1 MMSEMSHLTLE
12 LTGETLTID
21 DLVQVARHRMKVSL
35 SAQAR
40 KNVEA
45 SAQLVAQLV
54 DSGKVI
60 YGVTTGFGPYSEVII
75 PSNKLGELQ
84 RNLLISHASGV
95 GSPLPT
101 EVVRAAMLLR
111 ANTLAKGYSGIRIQ
125 TLELLIALLNKGVH
139 PIIPEKGSVGASGDL
154 APLSHMALV
163 LIGEGEA
170 EYEGEILSGA
180 QALKQAGLKPVE
192 LQQKEGIALINGTQI
207 STAIAALALSDSQNL
222 IASAEIAAALSIE
235 ALEGVVD
242 AFDARIHKVRP
253 HLGQKQSAQNLS
265 LLLKGSSQALT
276 SQERAKRA
284 QQASSQFLDARH
296 HDSKEENEALNTI
309 LMQAIQSV
317 VAIDQQIPVEPPE
330 SAKQLA
336 ARRTHIK
343 KHFEVLGISSKTFE
357 TAVEVV
363 RKSHR
368 VQDAYSLRC
377 TPQVLGAARDAI
389 EYAARV
395 IAIEINSA
403 TDNPLI
409 FPKTSAFLSG
419 GNFHGQPI
427 ALAMDLVGIAL
438 TSIGGIAERR
448 IARLIDDK
456 LSNGLPL
463 LLLHPQLAD
472 KGVHYGLGLAH
483 ITAAALS
490 AECQT
495 LTTPASVRSIPTS
508 ANQEDHVSM
517 SSIAGRQAQEIIKNV
532 EHIIAIELLCAAQGI
547 DIRKLQKSVKLGQG
561 TAKAFSLIRKRIPRI
576 THERGS
582 SRNRISQDV
591 LIHRDIK
598 TLWELIHNKQLVK
611 QVQKIASNF
620 KV

>member
-1 MMSEMSHLTLE
+1 MVSEMSHLTLE

-21 DLVQVARHRMKVSL
+21 EIVQVARHRMKVSL

-40 KNVEA
+40 KNVE
-45 SAQLVAQLV
+45 SSSQLVAQLV
-54 DSGKVI
+54 DSGEVI

-75 PSNKLGELQ
+75 PRNRLGELQ

-95 GSPLPT
+95 GAPFPT

-125 TLELLIALLNKGVH
+125 TLKLLLALLNKGIH

-170 EYEGEILSGA
+170 EYDGEILTGA
-180 QALKQAGLKPVE
+180 QALKQVGLKPVE

-207 STAIAALALSDSQNL
+207 STAIAALALSDSKNL

-253 HLGQKQSAQNLS
+253 HHGQRQCAHNLS
-265 LLLKGSSQALT
+265 SLLKGSSLALA
-276 SQERAKRA
+276 SHEKAKRA
-284 QQASSQFLDARH
+284 RRAFSQFLGARL
-296 HDSKEENEALNTI
+296 HDPKEENEALNTI
-309 LMQAIQSV
+309 LMQAIHSI
-317 VAIDQQIPVEPPE
+317 VALDQQIPVESPE
-330 SAKQLA
+330 AAKQLA
-336 ARRTHIK
+336 AKRTQIK
-343 KHFEVLGISSKTFE
+343 NYFEVLGISSKSFE
-357 TAVEVV
+357 AAIEVV
-363 RKSHR
+363 KKTHR

-377 TPQVLGAARDAI
+377 TPQVLGAVRDAI

-395 IAIEINSA
+395 VTTEINSA

-409 FPKTSAFLSG
+409 FPKTKTFLSG

-427 ALAMDLVGIAL
+427 ALAMDLLGIAL
-438 TSIGGIAERR
+438 TSIGSIAERR

-483 ITAAALS
+483 ITAAALL

-495 LTTPASVRSIPTS
+495 LTTPASIRSIPTS

-517 SSIAGRQAQEIIKNV
+517 SSIAARQAQEIIKNV
-532 EHIIAIELLCAAQGI
+532 EHIIAIELLCAAQAI
-547 DIRKLQKSVKLGQG
+547 DIRKLQKSVKLGRG
-561 TAKAFSLIRKRIPRI
+561 TAKAYSLIRERTPRIP
-576 THERGS
+576 HEGDS
-582 SRNRISQDV
+582 SRDRISHDV
-591 LIHRDIK
+591 LVHRDIN
-598 TLWELIHNKQLVK
+598 TLWELVHKKELVK
-611 QVQKIASNF
+611 QIQKIASNF
-620 KV
+620 KE